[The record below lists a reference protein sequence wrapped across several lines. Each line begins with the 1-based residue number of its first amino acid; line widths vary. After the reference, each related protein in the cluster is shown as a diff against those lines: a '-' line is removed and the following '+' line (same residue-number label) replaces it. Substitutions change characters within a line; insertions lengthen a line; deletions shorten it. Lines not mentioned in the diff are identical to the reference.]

1 MRNVVVL
8 NCYNVAIS
16 LIKRIRA
23 NLTMHNLNIVR
34 FEIKTDTLRKRI
46 GWKRLALYVRTHLK
60 KSRQIST

>member
-16 LIKRIRA
+16 LIKRIKE
-23 NLTMHNLNIVR
+23 NLTMHNLCIER

-46 GWKRLALYVRTHLK
+46 GWQGFPLHVRNYFRLLK
-60 KSRQIST
+60 ESED